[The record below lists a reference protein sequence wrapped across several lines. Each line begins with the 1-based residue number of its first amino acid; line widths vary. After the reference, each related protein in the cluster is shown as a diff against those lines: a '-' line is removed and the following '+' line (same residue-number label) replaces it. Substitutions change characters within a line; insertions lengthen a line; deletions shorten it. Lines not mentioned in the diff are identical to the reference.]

1 MEMTKRTIAIGAM
14 LAAVATSWLSAPAA
28 AADCKPLT
36 LIAALNLEPAI
47 ERKESYVPVLIQG
60 VPKLMLLDTG
70 GAITEVTT
78 EAADELNLVR
88 RHANFRVYNMYGEY
102 SDQFAE
108 SSLAIGPLK
117 ADAMALA
124 IAPGSHMFGEDHGIS
139 GVLAPDILKNYDL
152 DIDFGGD
159 RLNLFSPEHC
169 EGKVVHWPATA
180 VAVVPMRVLHSG
192 HIIVPVLLD
201 GQRVTAILDTGAYH
215 TTLTV
220 PVAENQFRLK
230 LGSPETPASGHL
242 TGKPNSPTY
251 RHVFSSLAFEGIVVS
266 NPQVEIIPDLM
277 RQVVIDA
284 AAPPT
289 GTRIADPRKLESDAS
304 MLIGMNILR
313 HFHIYIAYREEKLY
327 VTPTMEKPVL
337 PPVADAPPETMS
349 AHLRLSVGG

>member
-1 MEMTKRTIAIGAM
+1 MGMTLRTIAIGAM
-14 LAAVATSWLSAPAA
+14 IVATPWLCAPASA
-28 AADCKPLT
+28 VECNPLT
-36 LIAALNLEPAI
+36 LIAALKLEPAI
-47 ERKESYVPVLIQG
+47 ERKESYVPVLIEG

-70 GAITEVTT
+70 GAMTEITT

-88 RHANFRVYNMYGEY
+88 RHGNFRLYNMYGEY
-102 SDQFAE
+102 SDRFAE

-124 IAPGSHMFGEDHGIS
+124 IAPGSHMFGEDRGIA

-159 RLNLFSPEHC
+159 RLNLFSPDHC
-169 EGKVVHWPATA
+169 EGKVVYWPATT

-201 GQRVTAILDTGAYH
+201 GRPVMAILDTGAYH

-220 PVAENQFRLK
+220 PVAENQFHLA
-230 LGSPETPASGHL
+230 LGSPDAPVSGHL
-242 TGKPNSPTY
+242 TGKPNATTY
-251 RHVFSSLAFEGIVVS
+251 RHVFSTLAFEGITVR

-277 RQVVIDA
+277 HQVVIDA

-289 GTRIADPRKLESDAS
+289 GTRIADPRKLEGDAN

-313 HFHIYIAYREEKLY
+313 HFHIYIAYKEEKLY
-327 VTPTMEKPVL
+327 VTPTVEKPVL
-337 PPVADAPPETMS
+337 PPVADTPRQAVP
-349 AHLRLSVGG
+349 AHLSQRVQR